1 MKVLSVMSQVSR
13 GHPPLPR
20 TVSQTLGWAMWTWMA
35 FLWRIHNYTQICME
49 YRWQGQWTLWLFCG
63 PQSAFPPWTL
73 CGAQAIWKER
83 HFYHPG
89 EHGLSHGKLGFWEVY
104 LRLHGVHNAHIHT
117 HTHCMHIH
125 ACFMQT
131 HEETHATHSKARAE
145 STDEATTCRRGFI
158 LPTLRES
165 RERIGSVLI
174 LRCQSQYK
182 TDFLL
187 VSRKVRN
194 AGRKVWSNSNL
205 VTVAVAVTS

>member
-1 MKVLSVMSQVSR
+1 
-13 GHPPLPR
+13 
-20 TVSQTLGWAMWTWMA
+20 
-35 FLWRIHNYTQICME
+35 ME

-63 PQSAFPPWTL
+63 PQCLPTLNTMRSTGYLERVSLLPSGWTWTVTWEARLLGGLLETPWST
-73 CGAQAIWKER
+73 QR
-83 HFYHPG
+83 T
-89 EHGLSHGKLGFWEVY
+89 
-104 LRLHGVHNAHIHT
+104 HT

-187 VSRKVRN
+187 VSKKVRN